1 MSLPVRERFGLRN
14 ASRPQRWTRAM
25 SLTSARAHY
34 QEEIARGEECD
45 NCGQASAALACC
57 SRCRSAWFCSVA
69 CQRAYWPF
77 HKEWC
82 RRNDFA
88 DAVEASEPKFARW
101 MRKHGKQAVLKD
113 GGSSSV
119 VGRGRGRERRER
131 RDERDDETD
140 EFRIRARGTRGT
152 RRRAQT
158 RSIDSIVRW

>member
-1 MSLPVRERFGLRN
+1 
-14 ASRPQRWTRAM
+14 M
-25 SLTSARAHY
+25 SLTTARAHY

-131 RDERDDETD
+131 RDERGDETD